1 MIDLLLPMFVLLL
14 FTIIILAIIR
24 LLETAVL
31 SRLIKSAL
39 RDHPESVPGLVAK
52 IGERRPQTE
61 EIYGWVLV
69 ALAVGLVAY
78 SGLGGGT
85 ESIEVAKIAIVPA
98 IVGCAII
105 AYDRLRLR
113 RMKGI

>member
-39 RDHPESVPGLVAK
+39 REHPESVPGLAAK
-52 IGERRPQTE
+52 IGARRPQGE
-61 EIYGWVLV
+61 EIYGWVLI

-78 SGLGGGT
+78 ASVGGGT
-85 ESIEVAKIAIVPA
+85 EPIEVARIAIIPA
-98 IVGCAII
+98 IVGFAII
-105 AYDRLRLR
+105 AYCRLRLR
-113 RMKGI
+113 QTKDI